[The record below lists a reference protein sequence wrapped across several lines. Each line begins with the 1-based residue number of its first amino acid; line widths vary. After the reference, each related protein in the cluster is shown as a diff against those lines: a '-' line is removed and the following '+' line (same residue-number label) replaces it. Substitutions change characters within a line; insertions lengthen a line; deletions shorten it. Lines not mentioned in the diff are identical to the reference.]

1 MEFTG
6 HRIEIVLCIV
16 YCYQARQGPVVV
28 VVVCH
33 NLHRS
38 LFTCW
43 CCVGIFGHTTIVY
56 YAFDLVL
63 LSSKVACFLS
73 NKFIVKSL
81 EIKKRSEMISLVNTD
96 TMIENEPYSNGKC
109 QVLPN
114 GQITNKQTNSN
125 NFIQSKELHNVSS
138 RTCLDSS
145 DSWRWLITNKN
156 IQNLLYILLEIFLA
170 KVGLIFTFRIYPRV
184 GWSK

>member
-1 MEFTG
+1 M
-6 HRIEIVLCIV
+6 
-16 YCYQARQGPVVV
+16 
-28 VVVCH
+28 
-33 NLHRS
+33 
-38 LFTCW
+38 
-43 CCVGIFGHTTIVY
+43 GIFGHTTIVY

-73 NKFIVKSL
+73 NKYIVKSL

-145 DSWRWLITNKN
+145 DSWR
-156 IQNLLYILLEIFLA
+156 
-170 KVGLIFTFRIYPRV
+170 
-184 GWSK
+184 

>member
-16 YCYQARQGPVVV
+16 YCYQARPGPVVV

-73 NKFIVKSL
+73 NKYIVKSL

-109 QVLPN
+109 QVVPY
-114 GQITNKQTNSN
+114 GQIIQTIVHILHISIEAQLVEVQPRFQTLVTPCIMPDFTNIVHPQLNTSIKHINYEYCAS
-125 NFIQSKELHNVSS
+125 FLFWH
-138 RTCLDSS
+138 
-145 DSWRWLITNKN
+145 
-156 IQNLLYILLEIFLA
+156 QNYI
-170 KVGLIFTFRIYPRV
+170 
-184 GWSK
+184 